1 MPMPWIIRYKNLKLV
16 LFSFLVISL
25 LSACQN
31 VITKQPNNR
40 DNPEQNTTPGY
51 RTKDSLV
58 KDNQIEKSIRKFIR
72 ADQKLRKGNIRVMS
86 YNQVV
91 LLIGQLADKGLK
103 QKLSAFLRKMKR
115 VKIFHNKLEVS
126 PNLTLLNTSSDWF
139 TATRLNAKLLLSD
152 VDTNRIYL
160 TVNNNRVYLMGMLT
174 RAEAKQVAQLIQ
186 ESGNVKK
193 IVLAFEYLD

>member
-1 MPMPWIIRYKNLKLV
+1 MNKQTKNVPLLLFLNFFIV
-16 LFSFLVISL
+16 LSL

-72 ADQKLRKGNIRVMS
+72 ADQKLREGNIKVMS

-139 TATRLNAKLLLSD
+139 MATRLNAKLLLSD
-152 VDTNRIYL
+152 IDTNRIYL

>member
-1 MPMPWIIRYKNLKLV
+1 MPWIPFLYKNLQLV
-16 LFSFLVISL
+16 LLSLLVISL

-72 ADQKLRKGNIRVMS
+72 ADQKLREGNIKVMS

-139 TATRLNAKLLLSD
+139 MATRLNAKLLLSD

-186 ESGNVKK
+186 ESGNIKK

>member
-31 VITKQPNNR
+31 IVTKQPNNR

-72 ADQKLRKGNIRVMS
+72 ADQQLRKGNVRVMS

-139 TATRLNAKLLLSD
+139 MATRLNAKLLLSD

-186 ESGNVKK
+186 ESGNIKK

>member
-1 MPMPWIIRYKNLKLV
+1 MNKQTKNVPLLLFLNFFIV
-16 LFSFLVISL
+16 LSL

-72 ADQKLRKGNIRVMS
+72 ADQKLREGNIKVMS

-103 QKLSAFLRKMKR
+103 QKLSAFLRKMKH

-139 TATRLNAKLLLSD
+139 MATRLNAKLLLSD

-186 ESGNVKK
+186 ESGNIKK